1 MSCENHELFCL
12 FKRANHTNFF
22 IIIIYMISLTKKT
35 KIVRAINTKDSI

>member
-12 FKRANHTNFF
+12 LKRANHTNFF
-22 IIIIYMISLTKKT
+22 IIIYMISLTKKT